1 MQPFTPIERLF
12 TARVQPGYGD
22 GKGHNHGENS
32 NAAQIYPSP
41 PGGFG
46 IEVGYTTRIRY
57 GGYVPV
63 KRPKLSIKVSLQP

>member
-41 PGGFG
+41 PGGLG
-46 IEVGYTTRIRY
+46 RSRLHDPNPLRRLRTHETA
-57 GGYVPV
+57 
-63 KRPKLSIKVSLQP
+63 KLRIKVRLQP